1 MKRYFNLYLYLGAAF
16 LLLSCQQT
24 EPKKKE
30 SAFQD
35 FYEQSEMAVI
45 MDDMYDFLKENRK
58 RVQASE
64 TLETLP
70 EYFEEIHTAK
80 MADDYTR
87 DPFFNSFS
95 EAFLANMKALHTS
108 DNVDKTILFNNA
120 VNSCIACHTS
130 GAACMGPIPRISKLL
145 IKTE

>member
-45 MDDMYDFLKENRK
+45 MDVMYDFLKENRK

-64 TLETLP
+64 TLETLH

-80 MADDYTR
+80 MADDYTT

-95 EAFLANMKALHTS
+95 EGFLADRKS
-108 DNVDKTILFNNA
+108 V
-120 VNSCIACHTS
+120 V
-130 GAACMGPIPRISKLL
+130 
-145 IKTE
+145 